1 MILGS
6 NIISNAQDTQ
16 GKYDDEVFEGL
27 TQAILTKYDKEE
39 RGVGMQNFKYSPAYE
54 DFVNIIRIT
63 SPAAYR
69 TFKEWFP
76 AKSFES
82 FRQKEA
88 RKPKFPM
95 EICDRT
101 FELAATHLKSLGYK
115 GPVSVCCDDAKLFAS
130 LRLYWDPEKKK
141 HFLIGGSNGPVEV
154 NDPESVDLAM
164 KEATIQ
170 KATKI
175 RIWCMTVQAPWS
187 TPIVLHAM
195 PLGTGLTAEKLEP
208 YTQELIRGLI
218 AWKIQVVSYACDGT
232 EIERK
237 IQALLVEHGDSR
249 IEHIIPP
256 PKSSGE
262 ELKIIIPVFDNQP
275 VAMIQDSKHALKTF
289 RNNLYSGARLLVL
302 GNHTAFYAQAHK
314 LAHDPGMDPLALAS
328 FPDDDQIRADLV
340 PVAFDQADQ
349 LMIAVGIQPSRL
361 RNMRALRQRGV
372 AQIPSISSWYR
383 SETDILLTSED
394 EHDEH
399 GVGSWNI
406 DSISEAEE
414 LQQLLVQS
422 QLDELQWMATQA
434 QLVKIQNLAYAAVA
448 LQVDEHM
455 KVQAFTDQE
464 EHSAEFDEECL
475 ELRQFQAADLTSP
488 SIRPIIT
495 TPSIFGRQG
504 VSVTSASSFDYSV
517 LIELRRAHQTYQAE
531 HGVRTSQSESTPGK
545 ESPRAKIIKAMRNAL
560 KEAQEQ
566 GLTTGVG
573 RSLRTKALGSKE
585 ESPAL
590 SGNAAN
596 VVAAAS
602 SVDKMAAR
610 KRRDIFTKA
619 KLKRLHDI
627 VEARV
632 SSLTPLRVG
641 DFTLVAANPGDIND
655 IFLAKVLMFYA
666 KGGGKHGKHDAVLD
680 SKSSI
685 SAFSYI
691 AVQLFEHSGNN
702 RFTSRTEAGS
712 LLETVSYALLPSIHV
727 LARVQRPDLSSTSD
741 NHTEV
746 QLGQGDTQLYI
757 DLQGSRDNIFT
768 AIALYKKQSKKD
780 SKENDVEE

>member
-1 MILGS
+1 
-6 NIISNAQDTQ
+6 
-16 GKYDDEVFEGL
+16 
-27 TQAILTKYDKEE
+27 
-39 RGVGMQNFKYSPAYE
+39 
-54 DFVNIIRIT
+54 
-63 SPAAYR
+63 
-69 TFKEWFP
+69 
-76 AKSFES
+76 
-82 FRQKEA
+82 
-88 RKPKFPM
+88 
-95 EICDRT
+95 
-101 FELAATHLKSLGYK
+101 
-115 GPVSVCCDDAKLFAS
+115 
-130 LRLYWDPEKKK
+130 
-141 HFLIGGSNGPVEV
+141 
-154 NDPESVDLAM
+154 
-164 KEATIQ
+164 
-170 KATKI
+170 
-175 RIWCMTVQAPWS
+175 
-187 TPIVLHAM
+187 M

-232 EIERK
+232 EIEQK

-314 LAHDPGMDPLALAS
+314 LAHDPGTPLYRRDVEKLDCQDENAATRLFSAHTLQFLADQNPEWAGIIIYLFVFGELVDAYQSRKINHAEHLIMVLRAWYFLNLWDEFLQCAGYKRDLYFLSRQCSDITRIVIEGYISLIFIYRDHLPKLEPLIPHLHSSETCEHCIGESRKIVKDFCYLDFLYMIPKLHVSVRSAISRAQTANGKARASGYCHTYFNTSGMDPLALAS

-504 VSVTSASSFDYSV
+504 ASVTSASSFDYSV

-602 SVDKMAAR
+602 SVDKM
-610 KRRDIFTKA
+610 
-619 KLKRLHDI
+619 
-627 VEARV
+627 
-632 SSLTPLRVG
+632 
-641 DFTLVAANPGDIND
+641 
-655 IFLAKVLMFYA
+655 
-666 KGGGKHGKHDAVLD
+666 
-680 SKSSI
+680 
-685 SAFSYI
+685 
-691 AVQLFEHSGNN
+691 
-702 RFTSRTEAGS
+702 
-712 LLETVSYALLPSIHV
+712 VSY
-727 LARVQRPDLSSTSD
+727 
-741 NHTEV
+741 
-746 QLGQGDTQLYI
+746 
-757 DLQGSRDNIFT
+757 
-768 AIALYKKQSKKD
+768 
-780 SKENDVEE
+780 